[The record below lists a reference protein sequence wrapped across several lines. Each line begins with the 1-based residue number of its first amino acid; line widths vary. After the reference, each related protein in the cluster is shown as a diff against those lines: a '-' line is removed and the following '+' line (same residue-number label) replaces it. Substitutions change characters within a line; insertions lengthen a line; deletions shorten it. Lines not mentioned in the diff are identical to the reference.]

1 MITPTPQ
8 SPFLQVRLKHYNTF
22 PAGAEK
28 ATKST
33 RLGIKPRARGCA
45 GLLRNFFAT
54 THTISATGV
63 TTMSKGRG
71 RFPPQGAPGGVSKQ
85 ALTPPGIVGF
95 LTRMRLSD
103 WPRETP
109 RFALFLAIPP
119 PPGNIATPISTRTR
133 AIMDVRCQIKYD
145 IGDDH
150 ETVHQ

>member
-71 RFPPQGAPGGVSKQ
+71 RLPPQGAPGGVSKQ
-85 ALTPPGIVGF
+85 APILPVSISCSDGGCERQGIRGGCGLPYKAAPFHCDTFRIVTAG
-95 LTRMRLSD
+95 
-103 WPRETP
+103 
-109 RFALFLAIPP
+109 
-119 PPGNIATPISTRTR
+119 
-133 AIMDVRCQIKYD
+133 
-145 IGDDH
+145 
-150 ETVHQ
+150 ETVPIAACIICGKNQF